1 MGVLSLRRN
10 KRAASAAE
18 TLTDTQQRLVW
29 RIAALVLDYPHQST
43 LDLLDDL
50 HSAAAQIPDPAGPN
64 LLACIDHMREQDPIA
79 LAARYVETFDL
90 RRRASLHLSYY
101 AYGDTRNRGMALLRF
116 KTAYR
121 NAGLELGDHELPDF
135 LPVVLEFAA
144 TTDPTR
150 GRRLLIT
157 HRAVIEVL
165 RLSLHDSGSAYASV
179 IDAVCSTLPELDTDD
194 RAQVVKLAAEGPPE
208 DAVGLDTYA
217 LDPALHP
224 HIDDYPGFGDPTRV
238 ADTAQIGATR

>member
-1 MGVLSLRRN
+1 MAGIGLLRGRRT
-10 KRAASAAE
+10 RAAVGE
-18 TLTDTQQRLVW
+18 LTETQQRLVW
-29 RIAALVLDYPHQST
+29 RIAALVLDYPHPST

-50 HSAAAQIPDPAGPN
+50 RSAAEQIPAPAGPS
-64 LLACIDHMREQDPIA
+64 LLSCIDHLRGQEPIA

-90 RRRASLHLSYY
+90 RRRSSLHLSYY
-101 AYGDTRNRGMALLRF
+101 AYGDTRGRGMALLRF

-144 TTDPTR
+144 TTDPAR

-157 HRAVIEVL
+157 HRAVLEVL
-165 RLSLHDSGSAYASV
+165 RLSLRDGDSPYAAV
-179 IDAVCSTLPELDTDD
+179 LDALCATLPGLDTED

-217 LDPALHP
+217 LDPSLHP
-224 HIDDYPGFGDPTRV
+224 PVGAEPQFLDIP
-238 ADTAQIGATR
+238 QIGVPR

>member
-1 MGVLSLRRN
+1 MGVPSLRR
-10 KRAASAAE
+10 RRRTAPVE
-18 TLTDTQQRLVW
+18 DGLTDTQQRLVW
-29 RIAALVLDYPHQST
+29 RIAALVLDYPHPSA

-50 HSAAAQIPDPAGPN
+50 RDAAADIPAPAGEQ
-64 LLACIDHMREQDPIA
+64 LTACIDHMREQDPIA

-90 RRRASLHLSYY
+90 RRRSSLHLSYY

-135 LPVVLEFAA
+135 LPVVLEFGA
-144 TTDPTR
+144 TTDRVR
-150 GRRLLIT
+150 GRRLLVT

-165 RLSLHDSGSAYASV
+165 RLSLHDSDSPYASV
-179 IDAVCSTLPELDTDD
+179 LDAVCATLPDLDTDD

-208 DAVGLDTYA
+208 DTVGLDTYA

-224 HIDDYPGFGDPTRV
+224 HPHT
-238 ADTAQIGATR
+238 DTHPQALGLPQIGVPR

>member
-1 MGVLSLRRN
+1 MGVLGMRRSR
-10 KRAASAAE
+10 RAAPVADSMSE
-18 TLTDTQQRLVW
+18 TQQRLVW

-50 HSAAAQIPDPAGPN
+50 RAAASDLPAPAGEG
-64 LLACIDHMREQDPIA
+64 LCACIDHMREQDPIA

-90 RRRASLHLSYY
+90 RRRSSLHLSYY

-144 TTDPTR
+144 TADPAR
-150 GRRLLIT
+150 GLRLLIN
-157 HRAVIEVL
+157 HRAVVEVL
-165 RLSLHDSGSAYASV
+165 RLSLHDGGSAYASV
-179 IDAVCSTLPELDTDD
+179 LDALCATLPDLDTDD

-208 DAVGLDTYA
+208 DTVGLDTYA

-224 HIDDYPGFGDPTRV
+224 HIDDYPP
-238 ADTAQIGATR
+238 IGVPR

>member
-1 MGVLSLRRN
+1 MALSMLRRN
-10 KRAASAAE
+10 RRTAPAPDA
-18 TLTDTQQRLVW
+18 LTENQKRLVW

-43 LDLLDDL
+43 LDLLGDL
-50 HSAAAQIPDPAGPN
+50 HDAATQIPAPAGPN
-64 LLACIDHMREQDPIA
+64 LVACIDHMRAQNPIA

-90 RRRASLHLSYY
+90 RRRSSLHLSYY

-144 TTDPTR
+144 TTDPAR
-150 GRRLLIT
+150 GWRLLTT

-165 RLSLHDSGSAYASV
+165 RLSLHDSGSPYASV
-179 IDAVCSTLPELDTDD
+179 LDALCATLPDLDTDD
-194 RAQVVKLAAEGPPE
+194 RAQVVTLAAEGPPE
-208 DAVGLDTYA
+208 DTVGLDTYA

-224 HIDDYPGFGDPTRV
+224 HIDEYP
-238 ADTAQIGATR
+238 IGATR

>member
-1 MGVLSLRRN
+1 MAVLGLRRPR
-10 KRAASAAE
+10 RARPAAE
-18 TLTDTQQRLVW
+18 SLTERQQRLVW
-29 RIAALVLDYPHQST
+29 RIAALVLDYPHPET
-43 LDLLDDL
+43 LGMLGDLR
-50 HSAAAQIPDPAGPN
+50 AAAADIPGPAGAA
-64 LLACIDHMREQDPIA
+64 LLACLDHLREQDPIA

-90 RRRASLHLSYY
+90 RRRSSLHLSYY

-144 TTDPTR
+144 TTDPAR
-150 GRRLLIT
+150 GWRLLTT

-165 RLSLHDSGSAYASV
+165 RLSLHDGGSEYAGV
-179 IDAVCSTLPELDTDD
+179 LDAVCATLPDLDTDD

-208 DAVGLDTYA
+208 DTVGLDTYA

-224 HIDDYPGFGDPTRV
+224 HVDDHPPIGV
-238 ADTAQIGATR
+238 AR